1 MMKLNEL
8 KCIGSNVTSGMPYCF
23 FDGKVF
29 SYKNEFEK
37 NIKVDF
43 FEGYFRYHFNDI
55 KTLASPFFY
64 LAITSDNNSLRV
76 FKLYCKNHFDG
87 DRYENTSLIMCENL
101 YEHEIIKMI
110 IPSFNVKKIDIN
122 LMDFNSRN
130 WTTLWLYSLGFSR
143 KQVAEILNISYETVN
158 KRLFRIKKIFKDCN
172 LDELKVFI
180 KNSGV
185 LYRNIPK
192 EYKESKLIKIN
203 K

>member
-1 MMKLNEL
+1 MKLNEL

-55 KTLASPFFY
+55 KTLTSPFFY

-87 DRYENTSLIMCENL
+87 DRYEKTSLIMCENL
-101 YEHEIIKMI
+101 YEYEIIKMI

-192 EYKESKLIKIN
+192 EYKESKLIKI
-203 K
+203 KK